1 MTACVNKKSKRV
13 AAVVTASLVGALSIG
28 APAVALAANA
38 NIDMLVAD
46 EAQDIA
52 QGKVTAYTDQDK
64 DAMEGTEFVVNGKA
78 QYIVPT
84 QLTTKTG
91 KVIDIKDGNL
101 SVKYVKVDASSK
113 KWITVEGEK
122 VFVSDVN
129 ASDIKDAGTYF
140 VCVGKTEVGAN
151 IDTDYSH
158 FKFTI
163 VNKSL
168 EGAKVID
175 GKDVDDVTIE
185 FTGDLQKF
193 GGDLN
198 VLLGDKVLDS
208 VADYSAKVFKKGATS
223 SKAPR
228 YAGEYVVRLTGKGDF
243 EGSVVEVPFTINAI
257 DLSKAEIVL
266 NQVSGK
272 LGAALPTGVASV
284 DGGTSSVVLGN
295 LSLEFV
301 SASNGLQTP
310 DSTKK
315 GAYTYKVSV
324 KSDATDNVKS
334 SIVNAGEVVVSRYE
348 KDATISY
355 DGKIIPSTGLD
366 LSAQDLNT
374 PKVFDLTKV
383 SVKGG
388 NADLKYTV
396 SYTNGKGEAVSAED
410 TKLPGK
416 YTATITVQDDT
427 CTYGGS
433 ATVTFRVKATII
445 DVKDVYISYKGKVV
459 DSTVAD
465 IYSGEDLLKNVS
477 VKAFDVNGNEVPSS
491 EYVVKVVN
499 TESGKTVDEVV
510 NKGNYKI
517 SVETKKG
524 SMYKVDGAA
533 NFVILTVDPVTIAST
548 GSNADIMLSGQDKLA
563 NGSKVYS
570 FTGKEI
576 IPTFEYD
583 LKTGEYAADED
594 WKALPASS
602 YRLTFKKD
610 GKTVDSM
617 VEAGIYTVIL
627 TDSSKDDNYVVDH
640 TFNNVEVHA
649 YVSFGDVKAGEWY
662 AKPVYQAKVLGYVN
676 GLRNAD
682 LFAPTKTITR
692 GDVACILFNMA
703 GGDDIYEGSKNELGG
718 FDTGFNDVNPN
729 MYYAKAIQWAES
741 IDVVNGYGDGS
752 FAPDKLVSR
761 EEFACMLANFSKA
774 MHDFEAADSS
784 VLDAFDDANEV
795 DSWAKESVAWAVAN
809 KIMGNSGEIN
819 ADDSILRAEVAAM
832 AVNYMP
838 GMFA

>member
-223 SKAPR
+223 SEAPR

-284 DGGTSSVVLGN
+284 DGGTSSVVLDN

-524 SMYKVDGAA
+524 SMYKVDGDA

>member
-64 DAMEGTEFVVNGKA
+64 DAMKGTEFVVNGKA

-101 SVKYVKVDASSK
+101 SVKYVKVDKASK
-113 KWITVEGEK
+113 QCITVDGKK
-122 VFVSDVN
+122 VYVKDT
-129 ASDIKDAGTYF
+129 AAGDIKEAGTYY
-140 VCVGKTEVGAN
+140 VCVGKTKAN
-151 IDTDYSH
+151 DDIDTDYSH

-175 GKDVDDVTIE
+175 GKDAEDTTIE
-185 FTGDLQKF
+185 FTGDTQKF

-198 VLLGDKVLDS
+198 VVLGDKVLDS
-208 VADYSAKVFKKGATS
+208 SKDYSAKVFKKGATS
-223 SKAPR
+223 SEAPQ
-228 YAGEYVVRLTGKGDF
+228 YAGEYVVRLTGEGDYD
-243 EGSVVEVPFTINAI
+243 GSVVEVPFTINAI
-257 DLSKAEIVL
+257 DLSKADIVL

-284 DGGTSSVVLGN
+284 DGGTSSVVLDN
-295 LSLEFV
+295 LNLEFA

-324 KSDATDNVKS
+324 KSNATDNVKS
-334 SIVNAGEVVVSRYE
+334 SIVNTGEVVVSRYE

-355 DGKIIPSTGLD
+355 DGKVVPADGLD
-366 LSAQDLNT
+366 LTQQNLDT

-416 YTATITVQDDT
+416 YTATITAQDDT
-427 CTYGGS
+427 YTYGGS
-433 ATVTFRVKATII
+433 ASVTFRVKATII

-459 DSTVAD
+459 DSAVTD

-477 VKAFDVNGNEVPSS
+477 VKAFDVNGNEVP
-491 EYVVKVVN
+491 
-499 TESGKTVDEVV
+499 
-510 NKGNYKI
+510 NKGKYKI

-524 SMYKVDGAA
+524 SMYKVDGDD
-533 NFVILTVDPVTIAST
+533 NYVNLTVAPVTIVASN
-548 GSNADIMLSGQDKLA
+548 GSNAQIRLSGQDKLA
-563 NGSKVYS
+563 DGSKVYS

-576 IPTFEYD
+576 VPTFEYD
-583 LKTGEYAADED
+583 LNTGEYLADED

-617 VEAGIYTVIL
+617 VEAGTYTVIL
-627 TDSSKDDNYVVDH
+627 SDSSKDDNYVVDL
-640 TFNNVEVHA
+640 TFANVTVHA
-649 YVSFGDVKAGEWY
+649 YASFGDVKPGEWY
-662 AKPVYQAKVLGYVN
+662 AKPVYQAKVLGYIN

-703 GGDDIYEGSKNELGG
+703 GGDKIYESNKNEFGG
-718 FDTGFNDVNPN
+718 FDTGFNDVDSHV
-729 MYYAKAIQWAES
+729 YYAKAIQWAKS
-741 IDVVNGYGDGS
+741 MGVVNGYGDGT

-784 VLDAFDDANEV
+784 VLDSFGDAGEV

-809 KIMGNSGEIN
+809 KIMGNNGEIN
-819 ADDSILRAEVAAM
+819 ANDSILRAEVATM

-838 GMFA
+838 GKFA

>member
-1 MTACVNKKSKRV
+1 
-13 AAVVTASLVGALSIG
+13 
-28 APAVALAANA
+28 
-38 NIDMLVAD
+38 
-46 EAQDIA
+46 
-52 QGKVTAYTDQDK
+52 
-64 DAMEGTEFVVNGKA
+64 MEGTEFVVNGKA

-223 SKAPR
+223 SEAPR

>member
-223 SKAPR
+223 SEAPR

-576 IPTFEYD
+576 IPTFDYD

-718 FDTGFNDVNPN
+718 FETGFNDVDGKQ
-729 MYYAKAIQWAES
+729 YFGKALAWAKAAG
-741 IDVVNGYGDGS
+741 VANGSNGQFRPY
-752 FAPDKLVSR
+752 DKITR
-761 EEFACMLANFSKA
+761 EEFASLLANFAKSKGDYEA
-774 MHDFEAADSS
+774 VDADEVLGSATDFSA
-784 VLDAFDDANEV
+784 
-795 DSWAKESVAWAVAN
+795 WAKENVAWAKAN
-809 KIMGNSGEIN
+809 KVMGNSGEIN

>member
-223 SKAPR
+223 SEAPR

-284 DGGTSSVVLGN
+284 DGGTSSVVLDN

-348 KDATISY
+348 KDAPISY

>member
-223 SKAPR
+223 SEAPR

-649 YVSFGDVKAGEWY
+649 YVSFDDVKAGEWY

>member
-1 MTACVNKKSKRV
+1 MLNKKSKRV

-223 SKAPR
+223 SEAPR

>member
-223 SKAPR
+223 SEAPR

-284 DGGTSSVVLGN
+284 DGGTSSVVLDN

-761 EEFACMLANFSKA
+761 EEFACMLANFSKS

>member
-223 SKAPR
+223 SEAPR

-284 DGGTSSVVLGN
+284 DGGTSSVVLDN

-838 GMFA
+838 SMFA

>member
-140 VCVGKTEVGAN
+140 VCVGKAEVGAN

-223 SKAPR
+223 SEAPR

-383 SVKGG
+383 SCKGG

-533 NFVILTVDPVTIAST
+533 NFVILTVDPVTIDST

>member
-1 MTACVNKKSKRV
+1 MTGCVNKKSKRV

-223 SKAPR
+223 SEAPR

>member
-38 NIDMLVAD
+38 NIDMLVVD

-223 SKAPR
+223 SEAPR

>member
-64 DAMEGTEFVVNGKA
+64 DAMKGTEFVVNGKA

-91 KVIDIKDGNL
+91 KAIDIKDGNL
-101 SVKYVKVDASSK
+101 SVKYVKVVKTSK
-113 KWITVEGEK
+113 KWITVDGEK
-122 VFVSDVN
+122 VYVEDI
-129 ASDIKDAGTYF
+129 AAGDIKVAGTYY
-140 VCVGKTEVGAN
+140 VCVGKTEVDAN

-175 GKDVDDVTIE
+175 GKDAEDTTIE
-185 FTGDLQKF
+185 FTGDTQKF
-193 GGDLN
+193 GSSLN
-198 VLLGDKVLDS
+198 VVLGDKVLDS
-208 VADYSAKVFKKGATS
+208 SKDYSAKVFKKGATS
-223 SKAPR
+223 SEAPQ
-228 YAGEYVVRLTGKGDF
+228 YAGEYVVRLTGEGSYD
-243 EGSVVEVPFTINAI
+243 GSVVEIPFTINAI
-257 DLSKAEIVL
+257 DLSKADIVL

-284 DGGTSSVVLGN
+284 DGGSSSVVLDN
-295 LSLEFV
+295 LNLEFA

-324 KSDATDNVKS
+324 KSNATDNVKS
-334 SIVNAGEVVVSRYE
+334 SIVNTGEVVVSRYE

-355 DGKIIPSTGLD
+355 DGKVVPADGLD
-366 LSAQDLNT
+366 LSQQNLDT

-416 YTATITVQDDT
+416 YTATITAQDDT
-427 CTYGGS
+427 YTYGGS
-433 ATVTFRVKATII
+433 ASVTFRVKATII
-445 DVKDVYISYKGKVV
+445 NVKDVYISYKGKVV
-459 DSTVAD
+459 DSTVTD

-477 VKAFDVNGNEVPSS
+477 VKAFDVNGNEVPST
-491 EYVVKVVN
+491 EYVVKVVDN
-499 TESGKTVDEVV
+499 DSGKSVDEVV
-510 NKGNYKI
+510 NKGEYKI

-524 SMYKVDGAA
+524 SMYKVDGDA
-533 NFVILTVDPVTIAST
+533 NNVTLTVDPVTIASK
-548 GSNADIMLSGQDKLA
+548 GSNAQIRLSGQDKLA

-576 IPTFEYD
+576 VPTFEYD
-583 LKTGEYAADED
+583 LNTGEYLADED
-594 WKALPASS
+594 WKALPTSS

-617 VEAGIYTVIL
+617 VEAGTYTVIL
-627 TDSSKDDNYVVDH
+627 SDSSKDDNYVVDH
-640 TFNNVEVHA
+640 TFTNVTVHA
-649 YVSFGDVKAGEWY
+649 YASFGDVKPGEWY
-662 AKPVYQAKVLGYVN
+662 AKPVYQAKELGYIN

-703 GGDDIYEGSKNELGG
+703 GGDNIYEGNKNELGG
-718 FDTGFNDVNPN
+718 FDTGFNDVDSHV
-729 MYYAKAIQWAES
+729 YYAKAIQWAKS
-741 IDVVNGYGDGS
+741 MGVVNGYGDGT

-784 VLDAFDDANEV
+784 VLDSFGDAGEV

-809 KIMGNSGEIN
+809 KIMGNNGEIN
-819 ADDSILRAEVAAM
+819 ANDSILRAEVAAM

-838 GMFA
+838 GKFA

>member
-1 MTACVNKKSKRV
+1 M
-13 AAVVTASLVGALSIG
+13 GALSIG

-223 SKAPR
+223 SEAPR

-576 IPTFEYD
+576 IPTFDYD

>member
-64 DAMEGTEFVVNGKA
+64 DAMKGTEFVVNGKA

-101 SVKYVKVDASSK
+101 SVKYVKDVNTSN
-113 KWITVEGEK
+113 KWITVDGEK
-122 VFVSDVN
+122 VYVEDT
-129 ASDIKDAGTYF
+129 AAGEIKDAGTYY
-140 VCVGKTEVGAN
+140 VCVGKAEVGAS

-175 GKDVDDVTIE
+175 GKDAEDTTIE
-185 FTGDLQKF
+185 FTGDTQKF
-193 GGDLN
+193 GSSLS
-198 VLLGDKVLDS
+198 VVLGDKVLDS
-208 VADYSAKVFKKGATS
+208 SRDYSAKVFKKGATS
-223 SKAPR
+223 SEAPR

-301 SASNGLQTP
+301 SVSNGLQTP

-627 TDSSKDDNYVVDH
+627 TDCSKDDNYVVDH

>member
-64 DAMEGTEFVVNGKA
+64 DAMEGTEFIVNGKA

-223 SKAPR
+223 SEAPR

>member
-223 SKAPR
+223 SEAPR

-315 GAYTYKVSV
+315 GAYIYKVSV

>member
-223 SKAPR
+223 SEAPR

>member
-223 SKAPR
+223 SEAPR

-784 VLDAFDDANEV
+784 VLDDFDDANEV

>member
-64 DAMEGTEFVVNGKA
+64 DAMDGTEFVVNGKA

-101 SVKYVKVDASSK
+101 SVKYVKVVDSSK
-113 KWITVEGEK
+113 KWITVDGEK
-122 VFVSDVN
+122 VYVQDTA
-129 ASDIKDAGTYF
+129 ASDIKEAGTYY
-140 VCVGKTEVGAN
+140 VCVGKTEVDAN

-175 GKDVDDVTIE
+175 GKDADDTTIE
-185 FTGDLQKF
+185 FTGDTQKF
-193 GGDLN
+193 GSSLN
-198 VLLGDKVLDS
+198 VVLGDKVLDS
-208 VADYSAKVFKKGATS
+208 SSDYSAKVFKKGATRS
-223 SKAPR
+223 EAPQ
-228 YAGEYVVRLTGKGDF
+228 YAGEYVVRLTGKGDYD
-243 EGSVVEVPFTINAI
+243 GSVVEVPFTINAI
-257 DLSKAEIVL
+257 DLSKADIVL

-272 LGAALPTGVASV
+272 LGGALPTGIASV
-284 DGGTSSVVLGN
+284 DGGTSSVVLDN

-310 DSTKK
+310 DSAKK

-324 KSDATDNVKS
+324 KSSATDNVKS
-334 SIVNAGEVVVSRYE
+334 SIVNTGEVVVSRYE
-348 KDATISY
+348 KDAAITY
-355 DGKIIPSTGLD
+355 DGQNADGLD
-366 LSAQDLNT
+366 LSTQDLDT
-374 PKVFDLTKV
+374 PKVFDLSKV

-388 NADLKYTV
+388 KEDLKYTV

-416 YTATITVQDDT
+416 YKATITAQDDT
-427 CTYGGS
+427 YTYGGS

-445 DVKDVYISYKGKVV
+445 NVKDVYISYKNKVV
-459 DSTVAD
+459 DSAVTD
-465 IYSGEDLLKNVS
+465 IYSGEDLLKNVT
-477 VKAFDVNGNEVPSS
+477 VKAFDENGNEVPST
-491 EYVVKVVN
+491 EYVVKVVDVN
-499 TESGKTVDEVV
+499 SGKSVDEVV
-510 NKGNYKI
+510 NKGDYKI

-524 SMYKVDGAA
+524 SMYKIDGEA
-533 NFVILTVDPVTIAST
+533 NNVTLTVDPVTIAAK
-548 GSNADIMLSGQDKLA
+548 GSNAQIKLSGQDKLA
-563 NGSKVYS
+563 DGFKVYS
-570 FTGKEI
+570 FTGDAI
-576 IPTFEYD
+576 VPTFEYD
-583 LKTGEYAADED
+583 LNTGEYLADED

-610 GKTVDSM
+610 GETVDSM
-617 VEAGIYTVIL
+617 VEAGTYTVIL
-627 TDSSKDDNYVVDH
+627 SDSSKDDNYVVDH
-640 TFNNVEVHA
+640 TFTNVTVHA
-649 YVSFGDVKAGEWY
+649 YVSFGDVKADQWY
-662 AKPVYQAKVLGYVN
+662 AKPVYQAKVLNYVN
-676 GLRNAD
+676 GLRNAN

-703 GGDDIYEGSKNELGG
+703 GGDDIYEGSKNEFGG
-718 FDTGFNDVNPN
+718 FDTGFNDVDSHV
-729 MYYAKAIQWAES
+729 YYAKAIQWAKS
-741 IDVVNGYGDGS
+741 MGVVNGYGDGT

-784 VLDAFDDANEV
+784 VLDSFGDANEV

-809 KIMGNSGEIN
+809 KIMGNNGEIN
-819 ADDSILRAEVAAM
+819 ANDSILRAEVAAM

-838 GMFA
+838 GKFA

>member
-151 IDTDYSH
+151 IVTDYSH

-223 SKAPR
+223 SEAPR

-284 DGGTSSVVLGN
+284 DGGTSSVVLDN

>member
-1 MTACVNKKSKRV
+1 MTACVNKKSKRA
-13 AAVVTASLVGALSIG
+13 AAVATASLVGALSIG

-64 DAMEGTEFVVNGKA
+64 DAMKGTEFVVNGKA

-101 SVKYVKVDASSK
+101 SVKYVKDVNTSN
-113 KWITVEGEK
+113 KWITVDGEK
-122 VFVSDVN
+122 VYVEDT
-129 ASDIKDAGTYF
+129 AAGEIKDAGTYY
-140 VCVGKTEVGAN
+140 VCVGKAEVGAS

-175 GKDVDDVTIE
+175 GKDAEDTTIE
-185 FTGDLQKF
+185 FTGDTQKF
-193 GGDLN
+193 GSSLS
-198 VLLGDKVLDS
+198 VVLGDKVLDS
-208 VADYSAKVFKKGATS
+208 SRDYSAKVFKKGATS
-223 SKAPR
+223 SEAPR

-301 SASNGLQTP
+301 SVSNGLQTP

-627 TDSSKDDNYVVDH
+627 TDCSKDDNYVVDH

>member
-223 SKAPR
+223 SEAPR

-465 IYSGEDLLKNVS
+465 IYSGEDLLENVS

-576 IPTFEYD
+576 IPTFDYD